1 MSLYSEY
8 FLAGKPGT
16 AGEGL
21 KRSTKELKLAIY
33 GVLHTPVLEP
43 QPHKCLPRTI
53 LEWLAVL
60 DI

>member
-21 KRSTKELKLAIY
+21 KRSTKDLKLAIY
-33 GVLHTPVLEP
+33 GVLHTPRTGATTSQMSARTVLG
-43 QPHKCLPRTI
+43 
-53 LEWLAVL
+53 WLAFL